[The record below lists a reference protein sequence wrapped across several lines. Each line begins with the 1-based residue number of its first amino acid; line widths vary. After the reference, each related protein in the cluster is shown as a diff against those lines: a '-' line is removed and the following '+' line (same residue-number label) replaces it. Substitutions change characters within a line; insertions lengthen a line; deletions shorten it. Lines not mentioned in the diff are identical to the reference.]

1 MRKLDSTIDS
11 MAEKELEE
19 EITPET
25 PEKYRPI
32 KVEES
37 NLGERMSEHKHES
50 YISLDNIIRCRT
62 CGQVL
67 PFIEETIGKVV
78 SAKQA
83 KRVLDEIAVTGKY
96 RAIGFSGGFIIF
108 GKNKDDSLVEEITA
122 EKLKERNFIIKKI
135 TKTVE

>member
-1 MRKLDSTIDS
+1 
-11 MAEKELEE
+11 
-19 EITPET
+19 
-25 PEKYRPI
+25 
-32 KVEES
+32 
-37 NLGERMSEHKHES
+37 MSEHKHEA

-122 EKLKERNFIIKKI
+122 EKLKERNFIIKKVM
-135 TKTVE
+135 KMVE